1 MLQTLV
7 SNEKY
12 FMLWT
17 LSVNFDKIFFGTEKL
32 SISNFTFICLVM
44 VMCRKNIFCYWNDV
58 EIIHLI
64 FVSVIV
70 KLQVWSKVQV
80 NGWFCVYCV
89 FKTGL
94 GLLYNRWTN
103 EQMDEWTLV
112 AVESLLRLKMKLS
125 LCDVNVHMELFL
137 TRWRC
142 GEPRKPCCESTAHYG
157 SSYLVQWSKWLV
169 GCWSISKQ
177 QSLN

>member
-7 SNEKY
+7 PNEKY

-89 FKTGL
+89 FKTVWGFCFITD
-94 GLLYNRWTN
+94 G
-103 EQMDEWTLV
+103 QMDIGGCRVTFVTENEIKTLWCECSHGIISNK
-112 AVESLLRLKMKLS
+112 VENLENHVVKAQLTMALL
-125 LCDVNVHMELFL
+125 
-137 TRWRC
+137 
-142 GEPRKPCCESTAHYG
+142 
-157 SSYLVQWSKWLV
+157 
-169 GCWSISKQ
+169 I
-177 QSLN
+177 